1 MNYVYQD
8 ASRKLGMLKRVFS
21 NCDTE
26 TKENLFNQL
35 IRSKLEYACSA
46 WDPHTIIEQR
56 KLELIQKERTS
67 IYIIRPVS
75 QIILKKAQY
84 LSFTSKANLK

>member
-1 MNYVYQD
+1 MLE
-8 ASRKLGMLKRVFS
+8 RMLKRVFS

-56 KLELIQKERTS
+56 KLELIQKRAYN
-67 IYIIRPVS
+67 YIHYPRL
-75 QIILKKAQY
+75 QFILKKAQY
-84 LSFTSKANLK
+84 LNFTSKANLK

>member
-26 TKENLFNQL
+26 MKENLFNQL

-46 WDPHTIIEQR
+46 WDPHTIIKQR
-56 KLELIQKERTS
+56 KLELIQKRAYKYIHNKTS
-67 IYIIRPVS
+67 IPDYNLYLTRPRG
-75 QIILKKAQY
+75 LM
-84 LSFTSKANLK
+84 LTC

>member
-1 MNYVYQD
+1 
-8 ASRKLGMLKRVFS
+8 MLKRVFS

-35 IRSKLEYACSA
+35 IRSKLEYVCSA

-56 KLELIQKERTS
+56 KLELIKKGAYKYIHNKTS
-67 IYIIRPVS
+67 IPDYNFY
-75 QIILKKAQY
+75 LKKAQY